1 MTGVIKFFNRVKG
14 YGFIRG
20 DDGKEKTS
28 GTFYSSDTG
37 IDKAEK
43 GEGGG
48 FYDKDPNLQ
57 QWWPI
62 PATTITN
69 SQGSLKNDYGYN

>member
-1 MTGVIKFFNRVKG
+1 MM
-14 YGFIRG
+14 
-20 DDGKEKTS
+20 GK
-28 GTFYSSDTG
+28 
-37 IDKAEK
+37 K